1 MLKVF
6 TFGGD
11 SPMNGSTSARVTGGP
26 AGGAPVAE
34 DGSGAWHEAAAS
46 LPEPG
51 GNRVP
56 ILSSYHGHDL
66 EHWPL
71 HHTLVLGALDS
82 AVPSARVHLRQL
94 LREWGQAE
102 LEEDASVVISELVTN
117 AVVASAELRPA
128 VAPVLVWLGS
138 DRHRVLLAVADASP
152 RPPMRLPLGPYA
164 YGGRGLALVEA
175 LSSRW
180 GWYPASIAGLAKAVW
195 AEWCLPSE
203 AGQRSATGE
212 PNHRHAV

>member
-1 MLKVF
+1 VL

-11 SPMNGSTSARVTGGP
+11 SPMNGSTSARANDGA
-26 AGGAPVAE
+26 AGGAPVA
-34 DGSGAWHEAAAS
+34 DGGYDAWHEAAAS
-46 LPEPG
+46 LPGPG
-51 GNRVP
+51 GNKMP
-56 ILSSYHGHDL
+56 ILSSHHGHDL

-82 AVPSARVHLRQL
+82 AVPSARAHLRQL
-94 LREWGQAE
+94 MREWGHAE

-117 AVVASAELRPA
+117 AVVASAKLGPA

-138 DRHRVLLAVADASP
+138 NRNHVLLAVADASL
-152 RPPMRLPLGPYA
+152 RPPMRLPLAPYA

-180 GWYPASIAGLAKAVW
+180 GWCPVSIAGLVKAVW
-195 AEWCLPSE
+195 AEWRLPSE
-203 AGQRSATGE
+203 VGHQPTIGQ
-212 PNHRHAV
+212 PNRCYAV

>member
-1 MLKVF
+1 M
-6 TFGGD
+6 
-11 SPMNGSTSARVTGGP
+11 SGSTSARAPGGP
-26 AGGAPVAE
+26 VGGAPAAE
-34 DGSGAWHEAAAS
+34 GGADAWREAAAS
-46 LPEPG
+46 PPGPG

-56 ILSSYHGHDL
+56 ILSSHHGHDL
-66 EHWPL
+66 KHWPL
-71 HHTLVLGALDS
+71 HHTLVFGALDS
-82 AVPSARVHLRQL
+82 AVPSARAHVRQL

-102 LEEDASVVISELVTN
+102 LDEDVSVVISELVTN

-138 DRHRVLLAVADASP
+138 DRHRVLLAVADASL

-180 GWYPASIAGLAKAVW
+180 GWYPASIARLAKAVW
-195 AEWCLPSE
+195 AEWLLPAE
-203 AGQRSATGE
+203 AGQRSATGQ